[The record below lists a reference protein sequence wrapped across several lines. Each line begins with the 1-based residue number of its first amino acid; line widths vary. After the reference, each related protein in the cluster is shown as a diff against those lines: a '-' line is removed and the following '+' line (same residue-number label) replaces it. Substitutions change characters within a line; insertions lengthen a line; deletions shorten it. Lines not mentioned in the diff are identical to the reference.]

1 MTYQVAETFRSVQ
14 GEGVHT
20 GTLMQFVRFVG
31 CSVGKTICTHCDTD
45 FKQMYGWKGGG
56 EFSAEGIESM
66 CKGVNDVCLTG
77 GEPFNQELIELL
89 PWLGHL
95 NVHIETSGTV
105 PYDFTPVR
113 NLPGYRTVGD
123 SDQKLWITVS
133 PKPGYML
140 ENVLSADEVK
150 VIVPGLGDGPGW
162 PTLDDALRW
171 AGKGKIVYLQPRNGK
186 NDVNVENLQL
196 VLQLVQ
202 ENPELRLSPQL
213 HKFIKVR

>member
-1 MTYQVAETFRSVQ
+1 M
-14 GEGVHT
+14 
-20 GTLMQFVRFVG
+20 
-31 CSVGKTICTHCDTD
+31 
-45 FKQMYGWKGGG
+45 
-56 EFSAEGIESM
+56 
-66 CKGVNDVCLTG
+66 
-77 GEPFNQELIELL
+77 L